1 MPRQQQEPP
10 KTPRYDVKGI
20 QSTKTWR
27 ELAPQEVAATFPS
40 LVAKRPELLNRL
52 SKRGSSYDVQAVQG
66 GAPDQRRTWREANIL
81 KSKASTD
88 AAIAQTG
95 IPNMRSMYQWGENYT
110 KGMVFY
116 NAYPKVVESLTK
128 GPLQALINRGSPAVQ
143 KAILHAVGV
152 KPGLGAA
159 RIVDEMVRG
168 GVKTVIGPGGAPV
181 AAGISKFPALNLG
194 NPLLSAP
201 RRETRSQNWLSESS
215 INLRRTEY
223 STRIKT
229 PSRWR

>member
-110 KGMVFY
+110 KGMVFF
-116 NAYPKVVESLTK
+116 NALPQVVASLTNR
-128 GPLQALINRGSPAVQ
+128 PLQALINRGSPAVQ
-143 KAILHAVGV
+143 KAILHAVGI
-152 KPGLGAA
+152 KPGLGVARLVDTAIQAA
-159 RIVDEMVRG
+159 VPGLAGAGLANYFLDGATLANVPENKPKFFWDE
-168 GVKTVIGPGGAPV
+168 
-181 AAGISKFPALNLG
+181 
-194 NPLLSAP
+194 
-201 RRETRSQNWLSESS
+201 
-215 INLRRTEY
+215 
-223 STRIKT
+223 
-229 PSRWR
+229 